1 MNKYRSTRLTGRIAA
16 LLVGLLIV
24 AACGQPTV
32 PPTGDAPVIASFTA
46 DPTTIAPDDSSTL
59 TWTVTGDDVTITIN
73 DGDTDIVTDGD
84 LTGTTDVTP
93 TTTTT
98 YTLTATN
105 DFGTDTATV
114 TVTVAVEG
122 TADLSELAAELVLGS
137 RIALTWTAVNALGFD
152 VYAVDND
159 DDTDVLLLE
168 TLPSGATGATVDIPV
183 STRQTLRVVALG
195 AIEDDTGDL
204 PVPANV
210 VVSAEDYD
218 PYASLG
224 FTPEEP
230 IPGTLRYVVANA
242 ASGSIVGF
250 AADVTLIELYGVD
263 LVEIGGVSQD
273 AHLIFRDDVTVSGPE
288 TRVTL
293 LAVSGAGPDAEDPF
307 TWQSRVIFVPV
318 ARTVVLDNLVISGGT
333 FIFSGGGIRNSGDLT
348 ITSSEISGNRAWNRG
363 GGIWNNPDATLTISG
378 SSIVNNRAVTED
390 DEVDVTFAIRDD
402 PTETLTVDNSG
413 FGGGIFNDPGGVVTI
428 TDSVIADNEAKISG
442 GGIYNQGTV
451 TITGSDVASNAA
463 DHRTYQGFPDTVYF
477 SLGGGAYNSGDF
489 SFVSGEF
496 DANGA
501 ADQGGGFFLD
511 SVGTG
516 AFSNTAFSVNEAD
529 FGGAILHRYFAGQDE
544 NLTLANETFTGN
556 IARQEGPDVHR
567 VEVSLEPLALVT
579 PTVLPGRYDPSVED
593 APGYRSR

>member
-1 MNKYRSTRLTGRIAA
+1 MNKNSAIRVTSRIAA

-32 PPTGDAPVIASFTA
+32 PPTGDAPVIESFSA
-46 DPTTIAPDDSSTL
+46 DPATIAPDASSTL
-59 TWTVTGDDVTITIN
+59 AWTVTGDDVSITIS
-73 DGDTDIVTDGD
+73 DDDTDIVTDGD
-84 LTGTTDVTP
+84 LSGTTTVTP

-273 AHLIFRDDVTVSGPE
+273 AHLIFRDDVTVSGPDAQ
-288 TRVTL
+288 VTL
-293 LAVSGAGPDAEDPF
+293 LGIPSPEATGDTF
-307 TWQSRVIFVPV
+307 TWQTRVIFVP
-318 ARTVVLDNLVISGGT
+318 ADTTAVLDNLVISGGT
-333 FIFSGGGIRNSGDLT
+333 FIFNGAGIRNDGTLT
-348 ITSSEISGNRAWNRG
+348 LSNSEVSGNRAWNRG
-363 GGIWNNPDATLTISG
+363 GGILNTAAGTLTIENSL
-378 SSIVNNRAVTED
+378 IVDNRAVTED
-390 DEVDVTFAIRDD
+390 DEVNQTFAIRND
-402 PTETLTVDNSG
+402 PSETLTLDNSG
-413 FGGGIFNDPGGVVTI
+413 FGGGIFNELGGVVTI
-428 TDSVIADNEAKISG
+428 IDSVITDNEAKISG
-442 GGIYNQGTV
+442 GGIYNLGAVTV
-451 TITGSDVASNAA
+451 TGSDIVSNAA
-463 DHRTYQGFPDTVYF
+463 DHRDYQEFPGTVYF
-477 SLGGGAYNSGDF
+477 SLGGGAYNNGDF
-489 SFVSGEF
+489 SFASGLF
-496 DANGA
+496 DGNGA
-501 ADQGGGFFLD
+501 ADQGGGFFLEA
-511 SVGTG
+511 VGTG
-516 AFSNTAFSVNEAD
+516 AFSDTTFSVNEAD
-529 FGGAILHRYFAGQDE
+529 FGGAILHRFFTGQDD
-544 NLTLANETFTGN
+544 NLTLTNETFTGN
-556 IARQEGPDVHR
+556 IARDAGPNVHR
-567 VEVSLEPLALVT
+567 VDVGLEPLMT
-579 PTVLPGRYDPSVED
+579 PTALPGRYDPSVED